1 MTALGLNRLPV
12 PVPVPV
18 PVPAWATVAGL
29 ISSLSTL
36 RRV

>member
-1 MTALGLNRLPV
+1 MTALGLNRL